1 MHRFNSWYRGFCQ
14 RIIANSWLFVALWL
28 LQFVIS
34 MQLFLMWFDLKVW
47 MVARNLIGVTFW
59 AVFFLIFVS
68 LLPQRIGK
76 TVSWIILGLV
86 ILIVSFEQYI
96 ISSYQTCFTTT
107 IAMVILGTNPHEAS
121 EFLDTINFRPWVI
134 LSALLFIIVIAS
146 LGWKRL
152 AHKIKVDNR
161 RKVIILSILLLIPCI
176 GYLFNIR
183 TYRIWLMTTFPSY
196 VQLAPIDRLWQTFYL
211 TWDAVAQIDK
221 LHKEFAS
228 MDIGK
233 IQKTK
238 DWEPHTVVLII
249 GESLRRNS
257 MHCYGGIYPTTPHLD
272 DLVAQGDLI
281 LFSDVVSSKPNT
293 DASLCELLTFH
304 TTDQSRP
311 WYEYP
316 TIVQIMSAAGYYTY
330 WLSNQEKVVRFGQ
343 AMLIVPP
350 LADSSLFVNTR
361 LPDDDMM
368 NSREESF
375 DERVLPHLMGRKEQG
390 QKKDKLFEIIH
401 LNGQHSVFSKRYPK
415 SYAKFAPQDMT
426 IPVGESSEQKKATKA
441 EYLNSV
447 LYNDWIVSTI
457 MRSYDDIPALV
468 FYVSDHGINLFD
480 NPSNPESAAHDVSK
494 QALPIPLMVYVSPA
508 MQKLHP
514 ELYEQVKAAKDRPVM
529 SDVLTHSIT
538 GLLGIECRES
548 KDKYNV
554 FSPRYWGERPRVI
567 NAFERTVEFPYPI
580 AKDPEIIEAR

>member
-1 MHRFNSWYRGFCQ
+1 MYRFNSWYRGFCQ

-34 MQLFLMWFDLKVW
+34 IQLFLMWFDLKVW

-152 AHKIKVDNR
+152 THKIKVDNR
-161 RKVIILSILLLIPCI
+161 RKVIILSILLLIPCT

-233 IQKTK
+233 IQKNK
-238 DWEPHTVVLII
+238 GLGAP
-249 GESLRRNS
+249 
-257 MHCYGGIYPTTPHLD
+257 YG
-272 DLVAQGDLI
+272 
-281 LFSDVVSSKPNT
+281 S
-293 DASLCELLTFH
+293 
-304 TTDQSRP
+304 
-311 WYEYP
+311 
-316 TIVQIMSAAGYYTY
+316 
-330 WLSNQEKVVRFGQ
+330 
-343 AMLIVPP
+343 
-350 LADSSLFVNTR
+350 
-361 LPDDDMM
+361 
-368 NSREESF
+368 
-375 DERVLPHLMGRKEQG
+375 
-390 QKKDKLFEIIH
+390 
-401 LNGQHSVFSKRYPK
+401 
-415 SYAKFAPQDMT
+415 
-426 IPVGESSEQKKATKA
+426 
-441 EYLNSV
+441 
-447 LYNDWIVSTI
+447 
-457 MRSYDDIPALV
+457 
-468 FYVSDHGINLFD
+468 IN
-480 NPSNPESAAHDVSK
+480 
-494 QALPIPLMVYVSPA
+494 
-508 MQKLHP
+508 
-514 ELYEQVKAAKDRPVM
+514 
-529 SDVLTHSIT
+529 
-538 GLLGIECRES
+538 
-548 KDKYNV
+548 
-554 FSPRYWGERPRVI
+554 YWG
-567 NAFERTVEFPYPI
+567 I
-580 AKDPEIIEAR
+580 ASA